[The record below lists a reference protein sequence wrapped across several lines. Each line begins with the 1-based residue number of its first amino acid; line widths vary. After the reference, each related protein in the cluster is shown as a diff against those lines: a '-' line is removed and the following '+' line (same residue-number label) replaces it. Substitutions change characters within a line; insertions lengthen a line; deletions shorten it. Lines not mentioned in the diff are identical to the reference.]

1 MAYIGKTPTPAPLT
15 SSDIAADII
24 NSTHIGDTA
33 ISGFDALATAPA
45 DTDEFL
51 ISDAGVLKRLDA
63 SLVGGKDFEKIST
76 AKSETDITF
85 LDIALTSGFRSY
97 MLLIRMFPTTDN
109 AKPNLRLSVDG
120 GSSYLE
126 NSYYWGHLNINSD
139 TDSDPE
145 HGANEAQMVVSGNHG
160 SNVAH
165 GGYLIMDIDTSIAD
179 SNYNSYNT
187 CSWRGYRM
195 DTTPSFRSIHG
206 SGVLFTSATTAA
218 THVRLFYDSGNIN
231 EYHYTLYGRKA

>member
-24 NSTHIGDTA
+24 NNTHIGDTA

-165 GGYLIMDIDTSIAD
+165 GGYFIMDIDTSIAD

-206 SGVLFTSATTAA
+206 SGVLFTSATTTA